1 MESWKNKVE
10 YLALRAVTRIV
21 QSLSPSTAVKMGRT
35 LGAIVYYFIPI
46 RRSVV
51 VQNIRSAMP
60 TLSKKQ
66 TLQIARNTF
75 MMFGQNFFEFMR
87 TPVRTAQEIS
97 QRVHMHNVELLHD
110 AYRTGKGTMLMS
122 GHFGNWE
129 ILACA
134 VVAAG
139 FPLVVIARQQR
150 NILVDDMINSFRR
163 AGGIETVPLGMG
175 VRAFL
180 RALRQNK
187 LVAMLADQ
195 DAHTEGVF
203 VDFFNIPSATAA
215 GPAVL
220 ALKTGATIIFSTC
233 IQRRDGT
240 YDTFFEKIP
249 TQDVSGVTDE
259 NIRLLTQRHVAKL
272 EEKIR
277 QWPDHWFWMH
287 RRWKTPPPA
296 NYQSPRT

>member
-21 QSLSPSTAVKMGRT
+21 QSLPPSTVVKMGRT
-35 LGAIVYYFIPI
+35 LGIIVYYFIPI

-51 VQNIRSAMP
+51 LHNIRSAMP
-60 TLSKKQ
+60 TLSKRQ
-66 TLQIARNTF
+66 TLRIARNTF
-75 MMFGQNFFEFMR
+75 VMFGQNFFEFLR
-87 TPVRTAQEIS
+87 TPVRTRLEIS
-97 QRVHMHNVELLHD
+97 KRVRMHNVDLLYD
-110 AYRTGKGTMLMS
+110 AYRSGKGTMLMS

-129 ILACA
+129 IMACA
-134 VVAAG
+134 IVAAG
-139 FPLVVIARQQR
+139 FPLVVIARRQR
-150 NILVDDMINSFRR
+150 NIMVDDMINSFRQ
-163 AGGIETVPLGMG
+163 AGGIETVALGMG
-175 VRAFL
+175 VREFL

-187 LVAMLADQ
+187 FVAMLADQ
-195 DAHTEGVF
+195 DAHSEGVF

-233 IQRRDGT
+233 VQRHDGS
-240 YDTFFEKIP
+240 YDAFFEKIP
-249 TQDVSGVTDE
+249 THDVSGVTDD

-296 NYQSPRT
+296 NYQSLRT